1 MKILMVLTTHEPSG
15 ASDRHTGFW
24 PEEFAAPYYAFKDAG
39 AAVTLASPY
48 TVVPSR
54 RQARAAQLPANR
66 AQAVHRFNADPA
78 AQAAL
83 AGTCPLRDVTTGDFD
98 VVFYP
103 DSQRPHWDW
112 PGMDAAAAPGT
123 IPHLTPH
130 LTPPLTPHLT
140 QPGPA
145 P

>member
-15 ASDRHTGFW
+15 ASGKHAGFW

-48 TVVPSR
+48 TAVSSQA
-54 RQARAAQLPANR
+54 QARAAHLPASR

-78 AQAAL
+78 ARAAL
-83 AGTCPLRDVTTGDFD
+83 AGARSLRDVTTGDFD

-103 DSQRPHWDW
+103 DGQRPHWDW
-112 PGMDAAAAPGT
+112 PGMEAQSPSSNV
-123 IPHLTPH
+123 PRLPE
-130 LTPPLTPHLT
+130 
-140 QPGPA
+140 PA